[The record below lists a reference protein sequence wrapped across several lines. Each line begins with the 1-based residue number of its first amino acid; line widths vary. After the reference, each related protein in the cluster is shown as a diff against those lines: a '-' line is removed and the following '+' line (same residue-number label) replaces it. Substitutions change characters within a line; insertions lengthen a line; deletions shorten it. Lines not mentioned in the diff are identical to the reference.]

1 MDVSANSCII
11 THKTRYY
18 ASKLTLTNNILKNL
32 CFKFIYTKLIDLC
45 FFNSKINYIIYYIID
60 YFIYQ

>member
-45 FFNSKINYIIYYIID
+45 FFNSKIIIII
-60 YFIYQ
+60 